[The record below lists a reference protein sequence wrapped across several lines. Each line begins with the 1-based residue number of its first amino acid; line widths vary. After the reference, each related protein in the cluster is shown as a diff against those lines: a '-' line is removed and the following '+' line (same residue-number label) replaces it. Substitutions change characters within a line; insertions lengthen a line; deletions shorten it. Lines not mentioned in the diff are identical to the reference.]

1 MARVLAFLAVVTLA
15 VGGALVLISERAAV
29 TRAGYRIA
37 ALERQRRRLVEHNRR
52 LGARVA
58 RLKSAA
64 QIIERAKSLQLE
76 VVPPEE
82 RLKEQHDRPARP
94 R

>member
-1 MARVLAFLAVVTLA
+1 MVATA
-15 VGGALVLISERAAV
+15 GALVLISERTTV
-29 TRAGYRIA
+29 TRAGYRVA
-37 ALERQRRRLVEHNRR
+37 ELEVQRRRLVEQNRR

-64 QIIERAKSLQLE
+64 HIIERAKSLQLD

-82 RLKEQHDRPARP
+82 RLKEQLDKAASSR
-94 R
+94 